1 MHANL
6 LTNNKHGIALIVN
19 SRRWTRKAINYL
31 CTQRKLDITSRYRP
45 LYLRTPSPP
54 APSRAWNLKKSAAG
68 HLALSDAATWV
79 RCCPQPNARRPSLA
93 IANRAFR
100 KSSAAAFRA
109 SSTGSACWAKRGR
122 VRQDLLWRGI
132 LPIIPPEANR
142 REPPARDFRRY
153 RDRNQVERVL
163 RYK

>member
-1 MHANL
+1 MAETSGL
-6 LTNNKHGIALIVN
+6 LNRRTGFTGTEGSNPSVSASALASLEPKKIG
-19 SRRWTRKAINYL
+19 RR
-31 CTQRKLDITSRYRP
+31 
-45 LYLRTPSPP
+45 PSSPIRCGDMGALLPP
-54 APSRAWNLKKSAAG
+54 ARRAP
-68 HLALSDAATWV
+68 T
-79 RCCPQPNARRPSLA
+79 SLA

-100 KSSAAAFRA
+100 KSGAAAFRA
-109 SSTGSACWAKRGR
+109 SSTGSACWAKRR
-122 VRQDLLWRGI
+122 PVRQDLLWRGI